1 MRFLRFNP
9 NSAPTY
15 RVPGGYVG
23 NFPSP
28 PGLAHPKPKIKEGA
42 NYSVFLCT
50 DPQFTQEGRKGLGNP
65 LPHPGALGL

>member
-1 MRFLRFNP
+1 MRSLRFNS

-23 NFPSP
+23 NFPSF
-28 PGLAHPKPKIKEGA
+28 PGLEHPKPEVREEV

-50 DPQFTQEGRKGLGNP
+50 DPQFNPGRDLVTP
-65 LPHPGALGL
+65 RPHPGALGL